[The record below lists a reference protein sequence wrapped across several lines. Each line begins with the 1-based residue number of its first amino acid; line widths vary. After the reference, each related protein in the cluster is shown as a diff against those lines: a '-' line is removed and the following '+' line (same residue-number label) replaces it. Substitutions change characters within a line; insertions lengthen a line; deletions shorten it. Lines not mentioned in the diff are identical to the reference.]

1 MMMMLRKKKNLSN
14 RIPSSLKNAL
24 LTVAADY
31 NGLFLTKKCNSQDYD
46 WLNHDSLKSKFEYFF
61 KKKLHIWLLIRPL
74 CTDAERE
81 EWDFE

>member
-31 NGLFLTKKCNSQDYD
+31 NGLFLKKKCNSQNYD
-46 WLNHDSLKSKFEYFF
+46 WLNLDSLKSKFEYFF
-61 KKKLHIWLLIRPL
+61 KKKLHI
-74 CTDAERE
+74 
-81 EWDFE
+81 